1 MNLEKQVEKLQSGKR
16 KSKLRALVQLGT
28 LGAKASAA
36 VVIVENLL
44 TTDGD
49 EQIRATAAQALLG
62 ISSASALGSLR
73 SAAEDE
79 SAMVRGSVAVALFE
93 LGDKELSRELL
104 TRMTDSRDPIERQ
117 WGEHYSGSVDLTAC
131 TSGGVANAAA
141 AAADEPIASTT
152 NGAVWNR
159 QANEWEIHITNEYLG
174 TSM

>member
-1 MNLEKQVEKLQSGKR
+1 MNFEKQVEKLQSGKR

-49 EQIRATAAQALLG
+49 E
-62 ISSASALGSLR
+62 
-73 SAAEDE
+73 
-79 SAMVRGSVAVALFE
+79 
-93 LGDKELSRELL
+93 
-104 TRMTDSRDPIERQ
+104 
-117 WGEHYSGSVDLTAC
+117 
-131 TSGGVANAAA
+131 
-141 AAADEPIASTT
+141 PIASTT

-174 TSM
+174 DIDVSTRSQIIAHNE